1 VMPQNL
7 NQINDKLTDSTESI
21 REASV
26 QFRAAGGGL
35 QAVIEPL
42 STYASETRELMQEL
56 TQTLSSSSADVASAT
71 NLISQSVDVL
81 KQEVGKQ
88 IEELSGSDEHLG
100 KLLGSIESS
109 TEKVLQSVST
119 YVTEIDKNFAGS
131 VGVLQGAIEALED
144 TLAAQAARN
153 PDPRNG

>member
-1 VMPQNL
+1 
-7 NQINDKLTDSTESI
+7 
-21 REASV
+21 
-26 QFRAAGGGL
+26 
-35 QAVIEPL
+35 
-42 STYASETRELMQEL
+42 MQEL
-56 TQTLSSSSADVASAT
+56 TETLSSSSNDVASAT
-71 NLISQSVDVL
+71 SLISQAVDVL

-153 PDPRNG
+153 PDSRNG